1 MKLAENINKF
11 GIKDIFSVIKK
22 NIVLISSLFFVFL
35 FVFSLTTHKQIVN
48 NKDVIDDSKIYVAS
62 IDYYLEPKI
71 ELLNNENIN
80 FFRAIPDDFVA
91 LLNTHACKNYVYDE
105 LLSRHNIGD
114 IEQKM
119 LSNTI
124 NNSDIATKNIENLY
138 IAKREKNTMVV
149 NLTSVSYDPEIC
161 KEILNVCNQYIDFK
175 LKKSINQANI
185 QPSNVIVQ
193 LSNPDKILEE
203 YPELNFKFNQNNS
216 KTKTL
221 RIIIKNLILPVF
233 ILMFLLIFTLSLFS
247 YFNPTLNRMSDFSEY
262 TIPIIGELNPKN
274 VEKYKYIANSILD
287 IFNTENKKIFVFTTS
302 IHNKYLTR
310 NFNIVNIIIKIQ
322 EIISN
327 KNIKISFINNTNLNF
342 SSDMLSKKIDSESQ
356 DNDIIFVCIP
366 NILEKSEAFECAKM
380 CKNIILIEK
389 CVKSK
394 YSDYEKVIF
403 YLNQNK
409 ISPKGVVI
417 LD

>member
-114 IEQKM
+114 IEQKI

-216 KTKTL
+216 TTKTL

-262 TIPIIGELNPKN
+262 
-274 VEKYKYIANSILD
+274 
-287 IFNTENKKIFVFTTS
+287 
-302 IHNKYLTR
+302 
-310 NFNIVNIIIKIQ
+310 
-322 EIISN
+322 
-327 KNIKISFINNTNLNF
+327 
-342 SSDMLSKKIDSESQ
+342 
-356 DNDIIFVCIP
+356 
-366 NILEKSEAFECAKM
+366 
-380 CKNIILIEK
+380 
-389 CVKSK
+389 
-394 YSDYEKVIF
+394 
-403 YLNQNK
+403 
-409 ISPKGVVI
+409 
-417 LD
+417 